1 MEDKFGL
8 YYGAQT
14 WFVKNPEIFSC
25 SRPRAMEIIGK
36 KICEVMKIQR
46 LGVWMFNSSR
56 DSLTEE
62 TTISVEGLNSQ
73 GKVLLRKDM
82 SPYFDQI
89 DLQKVVCVSSTKFE
103 NGFDHFVES
112 YMLPLH
118 IISLLDAPIFSDGV
132 CIGVL
137 CCEFTSDARVWDE
150 HDLHFVSTC
159 ADLIGRIVETEKR
172 HFYENDLNKRIASL
186 EIDLQTKLISLD
198 ETKLSL
204 DLALESAQAGKWDWE
219 IASGKIN
226 CNKTW
231 FTRLGYTE
239 NELPNDISS
248 FKKVLHPDDLQKAFD
263 AIDKN
268 LKGITPIYECRYRM
282 ITKSGGIQYCFD
294 RGRVTKRAPDGTPL
308 QMTGVNIDI
317 TPVIQLEQS
326 LLNSQKQLEA
336 MIRSLPAPVAMLD
349 KKLCY
354 LAFSQRWHKEWS
366 TLGEIKAGKS
376 IAEHIGEN
384 KNKDVWIDQ
393 MKLALLGE
401 SFSREEE
408 LIQLNSS
415 TQVWLRWIIQPWK
428 DALEEI
434 GGVIIMAENI
444 SERKETQARLAQN
457 SKLSALGEMAGG
469 IAHEIN
475 NPLSIIKG
483 YIDLFKR
490 HASRE
495 TLTHE
500 LLLQYINKM
509 DSTVGRISKIVNGM
523 RRFSRESSFDE
534 KSPYSLNKI
543 IDETLD
549 ICMERIINNG
559 TSLTVDSFKN
569 EAMVFC
575 RSVEISQV
583 LLNLINNS
591 FQAISNLPRP
601 WIKIVCVEHEKS
613 FEIKI
618 IDSGSGI
625 SKTIVNKLFQPFFTT
640 KDIGIGTGLGLSIS
654 RGIIEEH
661 HGSLQYIEDSSNT
674 TFSIQLPKLRKE
686 DS

>member
-25 SRPRAMEIIGK
+25 SRQRALEIIGR
-36 KICEVMKIQR
+36 KICEVMSIQR

-56 DSLTEE
+56 DTLTEE
-62 TTISVEGLNSQ
+62 LTYSLSGSLIQGSVLFRKDIPSYFEQIDQQRVISV
-73 GKVLLRKDM
+73 
-82 SPYFDQI
+82 
-89 DLQKVVCVSSTKFE
+89 SSSEFE
-103 NGFDHFVES
+103 KPLHKFVES
-112 YMLPLH
+112 YMLPLN
-118 IISLLDAPIFSDGV
+118 IISLLDAPIFFDGI

-137 CCEFTSDARVWDE
+137 CCEVTTGSRVWDE
-150 HDLHFVSTC
+150 HDTHFASTC
-159 ADLIGRIVETEKR
+159 ADFIGRIIESEKR
-172 HFYENDLNKRIASL
+172 HSYEKALSNQIATL
-186 EIDLQTKLISLD
+186 EIDLKNRLITLD

-219 IASGKIN
+219 ISSGKIN

-239 NELPNDISS
+239 DELPHDLSA
-248 FKKVLHPDDLQKAFD
+248 FKKVLHPDDVQKAFD
-263 AIDKN
+263 AIDKH
-268 LKGITPIYECRYRM
+268 LKGDASIYECRYRM
-282 ITKSGGIQYCFD
+282 ITKSGVVQYCFD
-294 RGRVTKRAPDGTPL
+294 RGRISKRAPDGTPL

-326 LLNSQKQLEA
+326 LLNSQKKLEA
-336 MIRSLPAPVAMLD
+336 MIRSLPTPVAMLD
-349 KKLCY
+349 KNLSY
-354 LAFSQRWHKEWS
+354 LAFSQRWQEEWS
-366 TLGEIKAGKS
+366 ALGKIRAGKS

-415 TQVWLRWIIQPWK
+415 TQIWLRWIIQPWK
-428 DALEEI
+428 DALDEI
-434 GGVIIMAENI
+434 GGLIIMAENI

-495 TLTHE
+495 TLTNE
-500 LLLQYINKM
+500 LLIQYIDKM

-523 RRFSRESSFDE
+523 RRFSRESSFDD

-549 ICMERIINNG
+549 ICLERIINNG
-559 TSLTVDSFKN
+559 TALTVDYFKN
-569 EAMVFC
+569 EPMVFC

-591 FQAISNLPRP
+591 FQAISTLSRP

-613 FEIKI
+613 FEMKI

-625 SKTIVNKLFQPFFTT
+625 SKSIVNKLFQPFFTT

-654 RGIIEEH
+654 RGIIEDH
-661 HGSLQYIEDSSNT
+661 QGSLQYVEDSTNT
-674 TFSIQLPKLRKE
+674 TFSIQLPKWRKE
-686 DS
+686 DN

>member
-14 WFVKNPEIFSC
+14 WFVKNPEVFSC
-25 SRPRAMEIIGK
+25 SRQKALEIIGK
-36 KICEVMKIQR
+36 KICEVMHIQR

-56 DSLTEE
+56 DTLTEE
-62 TTISVEGLNSQ
+62 LTYSFDGATTN
-73 GKVLLRKDM
+73 GKVLLRQDI

-89 DLQKVVCVSSTKFE
+89 DQQRVVSVTRTQFK
-103 NGFDHFVES
+103 NGFDPFVDS
-112 YMLPLH
+112 YMLPLN
-118 IISLLDAPIFSDGV
+118 IITLLDAPIFSDGV

-137 CCEFTSDARVWDE
+137 CCEVTSVSRLWDE
-150 HDLHFVSTC
+150 HDRHFASTC
-159 ADLIGRIVETEKR
+159 ADFIGRIIESEKR
-172 HFYENDLNKRIASL
+172 HSFEKALNNQIANL
-186 EIDLQTKLISLD
+186 ELDLQNRLISLD
-198 ETKLSL
+198 ETKFSL

-219 IASGKIN
+219 ILSGKVN
-226 CNKTW
+226 YNKTW

-239 NELPNDISS
+239 DELPHDLST
-248 FKKVLHPDDLQKAFD
+248 FKKVLHPDDVQKAFD

-268 LKGITPIYECRYRM
+268 LKGVTQIYECRYRM
-282 ITKSGGIQYCFD
+282 VTKSGAIQYCFD
-294 RGRVTKRAPDGTPL
+294 RGRVIKRAPDGTPL

-326 LLNSQKQLEA
+326 LLNSQKQLEG
-336 MIRSLPAPVAMLD
+336 MIRSLPEPVAMLD
-349 KKLCY
+349 KNLGY
-354 LAFSQRWHKEWS
+354 LAFSQRWQEEWS
-366 TLGEIKAGKS
+366 SLGEIKAGKS
-376 IAEHIGEN
+376 ITEHIGEN
-384 KNKDVWIDQ
+384 NNKDVWIDQ
-393 MKLALLGE
+393 MKRVLLGE
-401 SFSREEE
+401 SFSKEEE

-415 TQVWLRWIIQPWK
+415 TQIWLRWIIQPWK
-428 DALEEI
+428 DALDEI

-490 HASRE
+490 HASRS
-495 TLTHE
+495 TLTNE
-500 LLLQYINKM
+500 LLIQYIDKM

-549 ICMERIINNG
+549 ICLERIINNG
-559 TSLTVDSFKN
+559 TSLTVDYFKN
-569 EAMVFC
+569 EPIVFC

-583 LLNLINNS
+583 LVNLINNS
-591 FQAISNLPRP
+591 FQAISILPRP

-618 IDSGSGI
+618 IDSGNGI
-625 SKTIVNKLFQPFFTT
+625 SKSIVNKLFQPFFTT

-654 RGIIEEH
+654 RGIVEEH
-661 HGSLQYIEDSSNT
+661 GGRLQYIEDSANT
-674 TFSIQLPKLRKE
+674 TFSIQLPKWHKE